1 MNGNRMTAAV
11 FATAI
16 LLAAT
21 SAEAHHS
28 SVMFEDK
35 KEVTFEGVVKEFQFT
50 NPHSWLIVE
59 ITNKEGSVTAW
70 GFEAEGPSTLLRNG
84 IRPADLKPGTKL
96 TMTGRPMK
104 DGRPGALFVKA
115 VRDDGVEFYP
125 GGRPAP
131 AARP

>member
-1 MNGNRMTAAV
+1 
-11 FATAI
+11 
-16 LLAAT
+16 
-21 SAEAHHS
+21 
-28 SVMFEDK
+28 
-35 KEVTFEGVVKEFQFT
+35 
-50 NPHSWLIVE
+50 
-59 ITNKEGSVTAW
+59 VTAW
-70 GFEAEGPSTLLRNG
+70 GFEAEGPSTLIRNG

-96 TMTGRPMK
+96 TITGRPMK

>member
-28 SVMFEDK
+28 SVMFEAT

-50 NPHSWLIVE
+50 NPHSWLVVDV
-59 ITNKEGSVTAW
+59 TNKDGSVTAW

-96 TMTGRPMK
+96 TITGRPMK

-131 AARP
+131 ARP